1 MKIPNNLPLKNMPA
15 DALSSIDDH
24 ELLERSK
31 ARLRV
36 VDVADD
42 VASKLSV
49 VCALMDSDRYSE
61 LEDNDKCCAERLIID
76 TLNDCIDLIRSAR
89 GSVYE

>member
-15 DALSSIDDH
+15 DALSSIDDP

-36 VDVADD
+36 VDAADV

-49 VCALMDSDRYSE
+49 VVALVDSERYNE
-61 LEDNDKCCAERLIID
+61 LSDNDKCCAERLIID
-76 TLNDCIDLIRSAR
+76 TLNDCIELIRAAR